1 MGTNSNYALRL
12 PASLKQSVEQ
22 LAKDDGTSLNQFIV
36 TAIAEKLSAIKT
48 ADYFAERAKHGN
60 IDAALAMLNRISNNT
75 PEMGDEILWPWSCI
89 ACPSNH

>member
-75 PEMGDEILWPWSCI
+75 PEMGDEIL
-89 ACPSNH
+89 